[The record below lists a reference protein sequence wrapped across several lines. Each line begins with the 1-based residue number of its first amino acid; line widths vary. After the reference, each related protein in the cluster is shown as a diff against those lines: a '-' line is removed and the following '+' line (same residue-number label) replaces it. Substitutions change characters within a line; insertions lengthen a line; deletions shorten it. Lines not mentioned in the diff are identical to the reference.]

1 MSRNRIITSALT
13 LSALGFMGLVG
24 HEGYR
29 EKAYTPVAGDVAT
42 IGFGTTEG
50 VKLGDTITPERAL
63 ARALYDVTRFE
74 GALRSC
80 VKVPLHQYEYD
91 AYISLAYN
99 IGSSAFCRST
109 LVRKLNA
116 GEYSA
121 ACEQIKRWSYFK
133 GRKLKGLIKRRNSEY
148 KQCIGN

>member
-1 MSRNRIITSALT
+1 MSRNRIIVAALT
-13 LSALGFMGLVG
+13 LSASGLVG
-24 HEGYR
+24 LVGFEGYR
-29 EKAYTPVAGDVAT
+29 EKAYIPVAGDVPT

-50 VKLGDTITPERAL
+50 VKQGDTITPARAL
-63 ARALYDVTRFE
+63 ARALHDVTRFE

-116 GEYSA
+116 GEYLE
-121 ACEQIKRWSYFK
+121 ACEQIKRWVFFK
-133 GRKLKGLIKRRNSEY
+133 GQKLQGLIKRRNVEY
-148 KQCIGN
+148 KQCIGG